1 MAEFPSR
8 GFTRRRL
15 LAAGTAGVGA
25 VLAWQVGG
33 GGPARAGTG
42 RSGPATAVV
51 GFDGGW
57 LFGPWVDGGAAPGF
71 DDSGMATVTL
81 PHTVVP
87 LSWQSWDP
95 ATWERV
101 WLYRK
106 HFDAPDN
113 ADGMRIFLDFDGA
126 VTGSTVTVNGHAMP
140 EHLGGYLP
148 FGAEL
153 TGLLEPTGN
162 VVAVKLDATF
172 TLDVPPDRPAPY
184 DSTSVDF
191 WQPGGIYR
199 DVALRVV
206 PQVFLADVFAKP
218 VQVLDAS
225 ARRVE
230 VECTID
236 AATVPAGD
244 VTVAVELRD
253 GQHRIASTTVP
264 ATVSGT
270 GQTTVTATLTGLA
283 GVTLWDLDT
292 PKLYD
297 VVATLSVGGTA
308 VHDYATRIGFREAV
322 FQPDGFFL
330 NGKRVK
336 LFGLNRHQFFPFAG
350 GAQPARVQRKDAEI
364 LRTDLNCNMVRC
376 SHYPQSE
383 AFLDACDELGLM
395 VWEEAPG
402 WGYLGD
408 DAWKQLVVRDVGD
421 MVRRDRNH
429 PSVIIWGARLNETD
443 DDTDLYTAT
452 QQVATQLDGSRPTVG
467 AMAGRHDTT
476 NYQQDVFSQN
486 DYSTTT
492 APDGTTQPTLMSPRT
507 DLPYMVSE
515 AIGTLSGPAK
525 YYRRTDTQQVQ
536 QSQATAHAQ
545 VHDIVAGNDAY
556 CGLLAWSG
564 YDYDSGSGNIYQG
577 VKYTGVIDLFRVPK
591 PGAALYQAHVDP
603 AVRPVIQPAFYWD
616 FGPTSPVNQ
625 LDRAMIWSNLDRLE
639 VYVGGTHFA
648 TATPDTADFPHLPY
662 PPSVVDFTGVDGG
675 GHPELRI
682 DGYLGSTKVASR
694 SYSSDPAGDKLVA
707 SIDDQ
712 QLTGDGSDATR
723 VVFRVVDRYRQPRP
737 YVPGDVT
744 FSVRGPA
751 VLVGDNPFPLGDT
764 GGTGAV
770 WLRTLPNSPGTV
782 TLTATHDTLGS
793 ATVST
798 RVTMPTPG
806 GAPAP
811 YGTLQ
816 AIPATVLAT
825 PGATATVTAR
835 FTNNGL
841 PGLDTLAVSLAVPSG
856 WHAEATTKTSFTGVG
871 SGTQVTVAW
880 QVTAPAD
887 VAPGAVGLDLSA
899 TYTAHGQRGV
909 TTARA
914 AVVVAY
920 PSLAAAY
927 NNAGTSDD
935 SDVTAANFDG
945 VGNSYSAQA
954 LAAAGL
960 TPGGTV
966 RQAGIS
972 FTWPDSAAGTPDN
985 VVAAGQTV
993 LVDGAGSALGF
1004 LGAGSPSDEGGT
1016 GTVHYTDGSTSPFT
1030 VVLDNYF
1037 YPPDTGNGIVATMP
1051 YLNDSNP
1058 NSNGGKAGRRNQT
1071 VYVYFASVP
1080 LTPGRTVRAVTL
1092 PAGGSIPDSGRIT
1105 GMHVFAIGIG

>member
-1 MAEFPSR
+1 MTELRPPSH

-15 LAAGTAGVGA
+15 LTTGAAGLGA
-25 VLAWQVGG
+25 VLAWQVAGG
-33 GGPARAGTG
+33 GAARAGTG
-42 RSGPATAVV
+42 GRSGPSAAAVP
-51 GFDGGW
+51 FDGGW
-57 LFGPWVDGGAAPGF
+57 LFGAWVDGGATPGF
-71 DDSGMATVTL
+71 DDGGLEPATL

-87 LSWQSWDP
+87 LSWESWDP

-106 HFDAPDN
+106 HFDAPAK
-113 ADGMRIFLDFDGA
+113 ADGMRVFLDFDGA
-126 VTGSTVTVNGHAMP
+126 VTGSTVTVNGQAMP

-148 FGAEL
+148 FGVEL

-162 VVAVKLDATF
+162 VVAVELDATF
-172 TLDVPPDRPAPY
+172 NLDVPPDRPAPY
-184 DSTSVDF
+184 VSTSVDF

-199 DVALRVV
+199 DVTLRVV

-218 VQVLDAS
+218 VQVLDAA
-225 ARRVE
+225 ARQVE

-253 GQHRIASTTVP
+253 GNRRITSTTVP

-270 GQTTVTATLTGLA
+270 GQVSVTATLTGLA
-283 GVTLWDLDT
+283 GITLWDLDT

-297 VVATLSVGGTA
+297 VVATLSVGGAA
-308 VHDYATRIGFREAV
+308 VHDYGTRIGFREAV
-322 FQPDGFFL
+322 FQLDGFFL

-350 GAQPARVQRKDAEI
+350 GALPARVQRKDAEI

-429 PSVIIWGARLNETD
+429 PSVIVWGARLNETD

-452 QQVATQLDGSRPTVG
+452 QQAAKQLDDSRPTVG

-476 NYQQDVFSQN
+476 DYQQDVFSQN
-486 DYSTTT
+486 DYSTVT
-492 APDGTTQPTLMSPRT
+492 APDGTLQPTLMSPRT

-545 VHDIVAGNDAY
+545 VHDIVAGDDAY

-564 YDYDSGSGNIYQG
+564 YDYDSGSGNIFQG

-625 LDRAMIWSNLDRLE
+625 LDRATIWSNLDRLE

-648 TATPDTADFPHLPY
+648 TATPDTTDFPHLPY
-662 PPSVVDFTGVDGG
+662 PPSIVDFTGVDGSG
-675 GHPELRI
+675 NPELRI
-682 DGYLGSTKVASR
+682 DGYLGSTRVASR

-707 SIDDQ
+707 SVDDQ

-723 VVFRVVDRYRQPRP
+723 VVFRVLDKYRQPRP
-737 YVPGDVT
+737 YVTGDVT
-744 FSVRGPA
+744 LSVHGPA
-751 VLVGDNPFPLGDT
+751 VLLGDNPFPFGDT
-764 GGTGAV
+764 GGVGAV
-770 WLRTLPNSPGTV
+770 WLRTLPHSPGTV
-782 TLTATHDTLGS
+782 KLTVTHDTLGS
-793 ATVST
+793 ATVS
-798 RVTMPTPG
+798 V
-806 GAPAP
+806 
-811 YGTLQ
+811 
-816 AIPATVLAT
+816 
-825 PGATATVTAR
+825 TVT
-835 FTNNGL
+835 
-841 PGLDTLAVSLAVPSG
+841 PSG
-856 WHAEATTKTSFTGVG
+856 
-871 SGTQVTVAW
+871 
-880 QVTAPAD
+880 
-887 VAPGAVGLDLSA
+887 
-899 TYTAHGQRGV
+899 
-909 TTARA
+909 
-914 AVVVAY
+914 
-920 PSLAAAY
+920 
-927 NNAGTSDD
+927 
-935 SDVTAANFDG
+935 
-945 VGNSYSAQA
+945 
-954 LAAAGL
+954 
-960 TPGGTV
+960 
-966 RQAGIS
+966 
-972 FTWPDSAAGTPDN
+972 
-985 VVAAGQTV
+985 
-993 LVDGAGSALGF
+993 
-1004 LGAGSPSDEGGT
+1004 
-1016 GTVHYTDGSTSPFT
+1016 
-1030 VVLDNYF
+1030 
-1037 YPPDTGNGIVATMP
+1037 
-1051 YLNDSNP
+1051 
-1058 NSNGGKAGRRNQT
+1058 
-1071 VYVYFASVP
+1071 
-1080 LTPGRTVRAVTL
+1080 
-1092 PAGGSIPDSGRIT
+1092 
-1105 GMHVFAIGIG
+1105 